1 MPTSPPSRPAGR
13 PVVRKALVPLAA
25 AVLVAAALSLT
36 GCFGMP
42 AQKPVAARVGSDAVY
57 ESDVTD
63 YIEGFRSNNPSYE
76 TDSGWAQ
83 FLNANGM
90 TAESMREYVLKE
102 VFVPKLL
109 IRQQCEQR
117 DIVLTDNELDQVI
130 SREQAFYEQRYGKNS
145 WDSVLSSYGYT
156 EQTWRQNEADRLLE
170 QQLEAAVITDAT
182 PSESE
187 VQLEANEHASDYN
200 GKHSFFRSYA
210 SEQEAS
216 EAQSKLG
223 SLGAE
228 LSLEQFK
235 SVAGDAQNA
244 GWSSLKTD
252 QDNMSKEYVQALNGL
267 TAGQVSA
274 PVQQDGAYL
283 LVFCDQVL
291 DIPEKGD
298 SVNFKGLPAEIQ
310 AQLTSDAEKAKRT
323 SLFNDWM
330 KNLMSESDIVYE
342 PMPEGL
348 PYDVNVTISD

>member
-1 MPTSPPSRPAGR
+1 M
-13 PVVRKALVPLAA
+13 RKALVPLAA
-25 AVLVAAALSLT
+25 AFLMAAALSLA

-42 AQKPVAARVGSDAVY
+42 AQKAVAARVGSDVIY

-102 VFVPKLL
+102 VFVAKLL

-117 DIVLTDNELDQVI
+117 NIVLTDNELDQVI
-130 SREQAFYEQRYGKNS
+130 SREQAFYEQRYGQNS

-170 QQLEAAVITDAT
+170 EQLEAAVISDAT

-200 GKHSFFRSYA
+200 GKHSFFRSYP

-235 SVAGDAQNA
+235 SVVGDAQNA
-244 GWSSLKTD
+244 GWSSLKDD

-267 TAGQVSA
+267 AARQVSA

-283 LVFCDQVL
+283 LIFCDRVL
-291 DIPEKGD
+291 DIPEKGG
-298 SVNFKGLPAEIQ
+298 SVDFEALPDEIQ

-330 KNLMSESDIVYE
+330 KNLMSESDVEYE

>member
-1 MPTSPPSRPAGR
+1 M
-13 PVVRKALVPLAA
+13 RKALVPLAA
-25 AVLVAAALSLT
+25 AILVAAALSLA

-42 AQKPVAARVGSDAVY
+42 AQKAVAARVGSDAVY

-83 FLNANGM
+83 FLNENGM

-102 VFVPKLL
+102 VFVPKVL
-109 IRQQCEQR
+109 IRQQC

-170 QQLEAAVITDAT
+170 QQLESAVIADAT
-182 PSESE
+182 PSQSE

-200 GKHSFFRSYA
+200 GKHSYFQSFA
-210 SEQEAS
+210 NEQEAT
-216 EAQSKLG
+216 EAQSRLS
-223 SLGAE
+223 SLGAS
-228 LSLEQFK
+228 LTLEQFR
-235 SVAGDAQNA
+235 SVVGDVQNA
-244 GWSSLKTD
+244 GWSSLKAD

-267 TAGQVSA
+267 GAGQVSA
-274 PVQQDGAYL
+274 PVQQDDAYL
-283 LVFCDQVL
+283 LIFCDQVL

-298 SVNFKGLPAEIQ
+298 SVDFKALPAEIQ
-310 AQLTSDAEKAKRT
+310 AQLTSDAEKSKRT

-330 KNLMSESDIVYE
+330 KNLMSESDIEYE

-348 PYDVNVTISD
+348 PYDVNVSISD